1 MGTAP
6 GRLSSGR
13 NYCLAAGL
21 SESGAEP
28 PDGCFAGGGRRA
40 ADAGAVLVG
49 PGDDAVAG
57 GEDGAGAAVCDGSAF
72 VLLIGGIEAADGN
85 VMFDPAGAPVPPPLL
100 DASGRGRVGQFTA

>member
-57 GEDGAGAAVCDGSAF
+57 GDGAGAAFCGGSEF
-72 VLLIGGIEAADGN
+72 VVLTGGIEAADGN
-85 VMFDPAGAPVPPPLL
+85 VTFGPAGTPVPPPPE
-100 DASGRGRVGQFTA
+100 ASGRVRIGQFTA